1 MASTNENTTATPKTE
16 TPMMR
21 QWHRMKAQHPDAL
34 LMFRMGDFYE
44 CFGEDA
50 KIVARECEMTL
61 TSRSKDENAVP
72 MCGMPYHAAERYIA
86 QLVGKGYR
94 CAICDQ
100 VEDPKY
106 ARGLVKREITRVLS
120 PGTVLEEAFLQSVGA
135 ASANNYLAALVCDDK
150 MTRFGLALID
160 VSTGEFSA
168 GEIDAE
174 LSLPTIESP
183 PQDVFD
189 TEKSP
194 RRIAQKSPDGALFQN
209 AETDEA
215 REYSQNENRAK
226 ASPHNADFAAP
237 DAVKNVTQNPREY
250 SQGET
255 APGENAA
262 PLSHED
268 SQSEAVPGADSRNEN
283 GAPFPSEYSR
293 DETAPDRN
301 ENAGTTQSEN
311 AASPRE
317 YSQSENTA
325 AESDDAPQNACDA
338 EDVTPLNLQ
347 SAIINPQSQSPQSG
361 DSQSESTQTNQ
372 TPLAADAQLL
382 RWNKVRE
389 ELLRYAPAEL
399 LLPQQLRECGAFT
412 QMLEPLQLHVT
423 AFDASGMDES
433 RTKLLRHFGTMS
445 LRGFGVEELPLA
457 QSAAAL
463 ILDYLKDTQLGAL
476 GHIRRLRVLAQDEAM
491 LLDNATRRNLELVQS
506 LRDGSTRGTLFAL
519 LDETRTGAGARLLKR
534 WILQPLLSRERIENR
549 HDAVA
554 ELFGDVLLRGDLRQL
569 LRGLGDI
576 ERLVSRAV
584 TGQGNARD
592 LVALRS
598 ALQTLPALQDSLA
611 STRAAAL
618 VAVQKH
624 LNPSPQLTQLLQSSL
639 ADEPPVTLSDG
650 GLIREGYDPVLD
662 ETRRAAAEGK
672 TWIAQLEETERARTG
687 IKNLKVGFNNVF
699 GYYLE
704 ITKIHSARVPEEYT
718 RKQTTANAER
728 YITPELK
735 ERETEILGAQD
746 RANEREKTLFEHVR
760 AQVAENAAPLL
771 DAARALAH
779 LDVYAALAES
789 ASRRDYV
796 RPQILEDN
804 ILDIRG
810 GRHPVVEAAAREPF
824 VPNDCA
830 LDGEKQQVVII
841 TGPNASG
848 KSTFL
853 RQVALI
859 VLMAQIGSF
868 VPARSAQIG
877 LTDRIFTRVG
887 AQDDL
892 ATGQSTFTVEM
903 NETAN
908 ILNNATPRSLVI
920 LDEVGRGTSTYDGL
934 SIAWAVAEFL
944 HERGPK
950 TLFATHYHH
959 LNELEERLPRVKNYR
974 IAVRED
980 GDHIL
985 FLRRIIRGGT
995 DKSFGIQVA
1004 RLAGLPPAVIQRARE
1019 LLEIFS
1025 REKLRGIETPENT
1038 PASTR
1043 ANAEREYSY
1052 KSPSPSLFEENAP
1065 AAPHPVLLELAA
1077 LDTDN
1082 LTPMQALLALQ
1093 KLKRE
1098 ASR

>member
-1 MASTNENTTATPKTE
+1 MVSTNENTTATPKTE

-21 QWHRMKAQHPDAL
+21 QWQRMKAQHPDAL

-44 CFGEDA
+44 MFGSDA
-50 KIVARECEMTL
+50 EIAARECGMTL

-174 LSLPTIESP
+174 LSLPTVESP

-189 TEKSP
+189 AEKSP
-194 RRIAQKSPDGALFQN
+194 RRAAQKSPVGALFQN
-209 AETDEA
+209 AETDDA
-215 REYSQNENRAK
+215 REYSHGENAQNINPSSFAGEDLQGEIPSGETALPEN
-226 ASPHNADFAAP
+226 DAP
-237 DAVKNVTQNPREY
+237 FSSEY
-250 SQGET
+250 SQ
-255 APGENAA
+255 
-262 PLSHED
+262 
-268 SQSEAVPGADSRNEN
+268 
-283 GAPFPSEYSR
+283 
-293 DETAPDRN
+293 
-301 ENAGTTQSEN
+301 
-311 AASPRE
+311 
-317 YSQSENTA
+317 
-325 AESDDAPQNACDA
+325 PQNAEVESVNDA
-338 EDVTPLNLQ
+338 QNACETEDLTPLNPQ
-347 SAIINPQSQSPQSG
+347 SAIHNPQS
-361 DSQSESTQTNQ
+361 NQ

-423 AFDASGMDES
+423 AFDAAGMDEP
-433 RTKLLRHFGTMS
+433 RAKLLRHFQTMS

-457 QSAAAL
+457 QNAAAL

-506 LRDGSTRGTLFAL
+506 LRDGSTRGTLFDL

-554 ELFGDVLLRGDLRQL
+554 ELFGDVLLRGDVRQL

-592 LVALRS
+592 LVALRN

-618 VAVQKH
+618 IAVQKH
-624 LNPSPQLTQLLQSSL
+624 LHPAPQLTQALQLSL
-639 ADEPPVTLSDG
+639 ADEPPATLNDG
-650 GLIREGYDPVLD
+650 GLIREGYDSVLD
-662 ETRRAAAEGK
+662 ETRRAASEGK
-672 TWIAQLEETERARTG
+672 VWIAQLEETERARTG
-687 IKNLKVGFNNVF
+687 IKTLKVGFNNVF

-704 ITKIHSARVPEEYT
+704 ITKMHSARVPQEYT

-735 ERETEILGAQD
+735 ERETQILGAQD

-760 AQVAENAAPLL
+760 AQVGENAAPLL

-779 LDVYAALAES
+779 LDVYAALAEC
-789 ASRRDYV
+789 AARRDYV
-796 RPQILEDN
+796 RPQIVEEN
-804 ILDIRG
+804 VLDIRG

-830 LDGEKQQVVII
+830 LDSEKQQVVII

-980 GDHIL
+980 GEHIL

-1004 RLAGLPPAVIQRARE
+1004 RLAGLPPQVISRARE

-1025 REKLRGIETPENT
+1025 REKLRGIEANETA
-1038 PASTR
+1038 ASTR
-1043 ANAEREYSY
+1043 EYSRV
-1052 KSPSPSLFEENAP
+1052 PSAPSLFEESAP
-1065 AAPHPVLLELAA
+1065 PHPVLLELAA

-1082 LTPMQALLALQ
+1082 LTPMQAFMALQ
-1093 KLKRE
+1093 KLKRD
-1098 ASR
+1098 AAQPVD